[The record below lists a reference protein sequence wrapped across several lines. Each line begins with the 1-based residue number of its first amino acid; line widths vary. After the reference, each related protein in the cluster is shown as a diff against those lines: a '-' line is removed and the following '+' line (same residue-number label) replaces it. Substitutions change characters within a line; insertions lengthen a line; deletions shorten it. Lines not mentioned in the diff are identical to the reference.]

1 VRTAR
6 ELEQTDRLYRDQV
19 RSFQEDP
26 EDESCLDRLTAR
38 RLQRDAALARL
49 RTVRAEG
56 QKLAPDGAGI
66 YHTQRETLGQHRL
79 AILQRRPTWAT
90 WQPCHTDV
98 AEYEK
103 QFNSRARQLRVSRE
117 EMEAHEKSARLKLA
131 QAEAKLQD
139 QREMLA
145 ATEGAEGSEAAELKR
160 LGEVESLQQ
169 QWLTANEA
177 RQQVERLLAANQL
190 TEAELTVEERCKEAE
205 TALSERSRRLEELKG
220 DLRELRGILLD
231 KEGLHTKL
239 ADSEAVLKQVEA
251 ALAREKLEAA
261 AHKRLRELFDAC
273 REDKVR
279 QVMGP
284 IATRVLDWSQ
294 KIGLDDCQE
303 ISFGDAFL
311 PQGIRL
317 KDPTHD
323 EPIALDEE
331 SYGTW
336 EQLSIIVRLALGG
349 VLAKDEPQVAILD
362 DPLAHTDT
370 GKHRK
375 ILDILRL
382 ASEGNP
388 SWNPP
393 AGRLQV
399 IILTCHPDRFDHL
412 PGAKHID
419 LTKHI
424 SR

>member
-1 VRTAR
+1 
-6 ELEQTDRLYRDQV
+6 
-19 RSFQEDP
+19 
-26 EDESCLDRLTAR
+26 
-38 RLQRDAALARL
+38 
-49 RTVRAEG
+49 
-56 QKLAPDGAGI
+56 
-66 YHTQRETLGQHRL
+66 
-79 AILQRRPTWAT
+79 
-90 WQPCHTDV
+90 
-98 AEYEK
+98 
-103 QFNSRARQLRVSRE
+103 
-117 EMEAHEKSARLKLA
+117 
-131 QAEAKLQD
+131 
-139 QREMLA
+139 MLA

-160 LGEVESLQQ
+160 LGEGESLQQ
-169 QWLTANEA
+169 QWLTANEV
-177 RQQVERLLAANQL
+177 RQLVERLLTANQL

-317 KDPTHD
+317 KDPIHD

-349 VLAKDEPQVAILD
+349 VLAKEEPQVAILD

-370 GKHRK
+370 AKHRK

-382 ASEGNP
+382 ASDGNP

-424 SR
+424 CR